1 MKRVTG
7 LGGIFFKSYDTH
19 ALKAWYSKHL
29 GIITDQYG
37 ATFSWK
43 DEQGN
48 TGHTV
53 WSLFKKD
60 SEYFKPGDQDY
71 MINYRVENLEEL
83 LKVLKEEGVQI
94 VGEMETFE
102 YGKFGWI
109 LNPEGHKIELWEPN
123 NDEFG
128 KILESVNPSE

>member
-7 LGGIFFKSYDTH
+7 LGGIFFKTNDSVS
-19 ALKAWYSKHL
+19 LKAWYSKHL

-43 DEQGN
+43 DDHGN

-60 SEYFKPGDQDY
+60 SDYFNPGEQEY

-83 LKVLKEEGVQI
+83 LKTLKEEGVQI
-94 VGEMETFE
+94 IGEMESFE

-109 LNPEGHKIELWEPN
+109 LDPDDHKIELWEPN
-123 NDEFG
+123 NEEFG
-128 KILESVNPSE
+128 KILETVNPSS

>member
-7 LGGIFFKSYDTH
+7 IGGIFFKTEDSTR
-19 ALKAWYSKHL
+19 LKEWYSKHL
-29 GIITDQYG
+29 GIVTDQYG
-37 ATFSWK
+37 AAFSWQ
-43 DEQGN
+43 DTQGK

-60 SEYFKPGDQDY
+60 TEYFKPGDQEY

-83 LKVLKEEGVQI
+83 LITLKEEGVQI

-109 LNPEGHKIELWEPN
+109 MDPDGHKIELWEPN
-123 NDEFG
+123 NDEFE
-128 KILESVNPSE
+128 KILESANPSS